1 MFTRGATSEKS
12 SNHETMT
19 PKRNQRKHFEPK
31 RNHDSMDAKGNPW
44 SHYGGLSPLDQLQPL
59 SHPTDGSGE
68 PRELEPLLDCLTCQV
83 RRQCQLWKGISPS
96 LQYLWKI

>member
-1 MFTRGATSEKS
+1 
-12 SNHETMT
+12 
-19 PKRNQRKHFEPK
+19 
-31 RNHDSMDAKGNPW
+31 MDAKGNPW